1 MTKVNHNKH
10 IELIQSELIYQKNEF
25 EKLLKKQ
32 AAKLFVENQLYLCRY
47 QGFDEARGN
56 LIVKFDHKICN
67 PPRKNENLQ
76 CFVSEMQNDDVK
88 NWGGI
93 SYQNIRSKFTAQF
106 ESKTVFFTFENG
118 HTIVGLSG
126 VKIEDVPKYQKD
138 TLVFLAP
145 TDPPL
150 EYLFNL
156 QNFLKETQPS
166 TNEILDLEIGTL
178 NWNPQPL
185 TVDES
190 IVTQIQTDLIEKE
203 IIIIQGPPGT
213 GKTFLMAQLCSAFLK
228 TDYRILVTALTNRAL
243 IELAEKEHLKTALS
257 EGKIYKST
265 LTADESK
272 NKKIKGIKAFK
283 SLSQQQ
289 PQMLLATYYIMSQI
303 AAKAI
308 QDTHFD
314 YIIIEEASQA
324 FLSTIALARK
334 LGKKCIIIGDIK
346 QLEPIFHKEYAPEDT
361 NNYHWM
367 ICGLK
372 AISFFLPT
380 SKQYILTDSYRLPQ
394 NSVDVTNSFY
404 SGQLKSKSSA
414 ELPLNLS
421 NFPLLNESFQ
431 SSGGTSIRKF
441 QLADGKI
448 PSTECSQFIIDL
460 VNQLKQFDIK
470 SEIAVLAF
478 YRDSVR
484 FLQKEIY
491 SKCADT
497 ENVLVETI
505 DRIQGLTTDFTIF
518 FIPTESIP
526 FALQANRFNV
536 ATSRAKL
543 CTLIITDKNINS
555 FYPHIYN
562 DVKTYLQKIKEVFSS
577 NQYSATTQNNNNI
590 EQESENKTGLK
601 VLGKI
606 DLSKFE
612 KPKKEI
618 NKDKKNI
625 YIIDTNV
632 FVDQP
637 DIISKIDQKYSIV
650 LSAKVIDELD
660 YLKISLAEEQKKNV
674 QRALRLINESIEK
687 RNIKM
692 DTADLTLLP
701 NDFNKK
707 SPDNFILSVAIKY
720 KDENPIMLTSDNG
733 LQIKANAFGGT
744 FVFFQRTT
752 NAKKSKR
759 ATKPTHQDR
768 HEMTTNK
775 HDRKE
780 GRSANKIMQVGL
792 TKLLKRIDQI
802 ISSGRR
808 KNLMK

>member
-1 MTKVNHNKH
+1 MNKLHHPKH
-10 IELIQSELIYQKNEF
+10 IELIQAELIYQTNEF
-25 EKLLKKQ
+25 NKLLKKQ
-32 AAKLFVENQLYLCRY
+32 AAKMFIEHQLYLCRY

-56 LIVKFDHKICN
+56 LIVKFDHKICF

-76 CFVSEMQNDDVK
+76 CFVSEMQNDNVK
-88 NWGGI
+88 NWGGMTYENLRTKV
-93 SYQNIRSKFTAQF
+93 STQF
-106 ESKTVFFTFENG
+106 ESKTVFFTYEKD

-138 TLVFLAP
+138 ALVFLTP

-150 EYLFNL
+150 NYLMNL
-156 QNFLKETQPS
+156 HNFLKETKQD
-166 TNEILDLEIGTL
+166 TNEILNLEIGEA

-185 TVDES
+185 IVDES
-190 IVTQIQTDLIEKE
+190 IVTQIQTDLLEKE

-243 IELAEKEHLKTALS
+243 IELAEKEHLKMALS
-257 EGKIYKST
+257 EGKIYKSA

-361 NNYHWM
+361 NNFHWM

-372 AISFFLPT
+372 AISYFLPT
-380 SKQYILTDSYRLPQ
+380 SKQYILTDSYRLTQ
-394 NSVDVTNSFY
+394 NSVDATNSFY
-404 SGQLKSKSSA
+404 SGQLKSKSSV
-414 ELPLNLS
+414 ELPLNFS
-421 NFPLLNESFQ
+421 NFPLLDKSFQ
-431 SSGGTSIRKF
+431 NSGGTSMKKF
-441 QLADGKI
+441 LLPDGKI
-448 PSTECSQFIIDL
+448 PSTECSQFIIEL
-460 VNQLKQFDIK
+460 VNQLKQFDSK
-470 SEIAVLAF
+470 TEIAVLAF
-478 YRDSVR
+478 NRDSVR

-526 FALQANRFNV
+526 FALQVNRFNV

-543 CTLIITDKNINS
+543 CTLIITDENITS
-555 FYPHIYN
+555 FYSHIN
-562 DVKTYLQKIKEVFSS
+562 DNVKTYLEKIKDVFSS
-577 NQYSATTQNNNNI
+577 GQQTNATPQVDNSEKETENS
-590 EQESENKTGLK
+590 QEK
-601 VLGKI
+601 VGIKVIGKI
-606 DLSKFE
+606 DLSKLE

-618 NKDKKNI
+618 NNNKENI

-637 DIISKIDQKYSIV
+637 DIISKIDPKYSIV

-660 YLKISLAEEQKKNV
+660 YLKISLTEEQKKNV
-674 QRALRLINESIEK
+674 QKALRQINESIDK

-692 DTADLTLLP
+692 DTAELTLLP

-707 SPDNFILSVAIKY
+707 SPDNFILSVALKY
-720 KDENPIMLTSDNG
+720 KEENPIMLTSDNG
-733 LQIKANAFGGT
+733 LQIKAKGLNI
-744 FVFFQRTT
+744 TT
-752 NAKKSKR
+752 I
-759 ATKPTHQDR
+759 TL
-768 HEMTTNK
+768 
-775 HDRKE
+775 KE
-780 GRSANKIMQVGL
+780 F
-792 TKLLKRIDQI
+792 LKQL
-802 ISSGRR
+802 
-808 KNLMK
+808 KY

>member
-1 MTKVNHNKH
+1 MNKLHHPKH
-10 IELIQSELIYQKNEF
+10 IELIQAELIYQTNEF
-25 EKLLKKQ
+25 NKLLKKQ
-32 AAKLFVENQLYLCRY
+32 AAKMFIEHQLYLCRY

-56 LIVKFDHKICN
+56 LIVKFDHKICF

-76 CFVSEMQNDDVK
+76 CFVSEMQNDNVK
-88 NWGGI
+88 NWGGMT
-93 SYQNIRSKFTAQF
+93 YENLRTKVATQF
-106 ESKTVFFTFENG
+106 ESKTVFFTYEKD

-138 TLVFLAP
+138 ALVFLAP

-150 EYLFNL
+150 NYLMNL
-156 QNFLKETQPS
+156 HNFLKETKQA
-166 TNEILDLEIGTL
+166 TNEILDLEIGQV
-178 NWNPQPL
+178 NWHPQPL
-185 TVDES
+185 IVDES
-190 IVTQIQTDLIEKE
+190 IVTQLQTDLIEKE

-257 EGKIYKST
+257 EGKIYKSA
-265 LTADESK
+265 LSADESK

-289 PQMLLATYYIMSQI
+289 PQMLLSTYYIMSQI

-308 QDTHFD
+308 EDTHFD

-361 NNYHWM
+361 NNFHWM

-380 SKQYILTDSYRLPQ
+380 SKQYILTDSYRLTQ
-394 NSVDVTNSFY
+394 NSVDATNSFY

-414 ELPLNLS
+414 ELPLSFS
-421 NFPLLNESFQ
+421 NFPLLDKSFQ
-431 SSGGTSIRKF
+431 NSGGTSMRKF
-441 QLADGKI
+441 QLPDGKI

-460 VNQLKQFDIK
+460 VNQLKQFDNKI
-470 SEIAVLAF
+470 EIAVLAF
-478 YRDSVR
+478 NRDSVR

-491 SKCADT
+491 SNCAVT

-526 FALQANRFNV
+526 FALQVNRFNV

-543 CTLIITDKNINS
+543 CTIIITDESINS
-555 FYPHIYN
+555 FYPHIDN
-562 DVKTYLQKIKEVFSS
+562 NVKTYLQKIKDVFSS
-577 NQYSATTQNNNNI
+577 GQQTTTTPQIDN
-590 EQESENKTGLK
+590 SEKETENSLDKIGIK
-601 VLGKI
+601 VIGKI

-618 NKDKKNI
+618 NKDKENI

-637 DIISKIDQKYSIV
+637 DIISKIDHKYSIV

-660 YLKISLAEEQKKNV
+660 YLKISLTEEQKKNV
-674 QRALRLINESIEK
+674 QKALRQINESID
-687 RNIKM
+687 RLGIKM
-692 DTADLTLLP
+692 DTADLSLLP

-707 SPDNFILSVAIKY
+707 SPDNFILSVALKY
-720 KDENPIMLTSDNG
+720 SGANPIMLTSDNG
-733 LQIKANAFGGT
+733 LQIKAKGLNI
-744 FVFFQRTT
+744 TT
-752 NAKKSKR
+752 I
-759 ATKPTHQDR
+759 TL
-768 HEMTTNK
+768 
-775 HDRKE
+775 KE
-780 GRSANKIMQVGL
+780 F
-792 TKLLKRIDQI
+792 LKQL
-802 ISSGRR
+802 
-808 KNLMK
+808 KY

>member
-1 MTKVNHNKH
+1 MNKLNHLKH
-10 IELIQSELIYQKNEF
+10 IELIQSELIYQTNEF
-25 EKLLKKQ
+25 NKLLKKQ
-32 AAKLFVENQLYLCRY
+32 AAKMFIEHQLYLCRF

-56 LIVKFDHKICN
+56 LIVKFDHKICF

-76 CFVSEMQNDDVK
+76 CFVSEIQNDNVK
-88 NWGGI
+88 NWGGMT
-93 SYQNIRSKFTAQF
+93 YENLRTKVATQF
-106 ESKTVFFTFENG
+106 ESKTVFFTYEKD

-126 VKIEDVPKYQKD
+126 VKFEDVPKYQKD

-150 EYLFNL
+150 NYLMNL
-156 QNFLKETQPS
+156 HNFLKETKQD
-166 TNEILDLEIGTL
+166 TNEILDLDIGQV

-185 TVDES
+185 IVDES

-257 EGKIYKST
+257 EGKIYKSA

-308 QDTHFD
+308 EGTHFD

-361 NNYHWM
+361 NNFHWM

-380 SKQYILTDSYRLPQ
+380 SKQYILTDSYRLSQ
-394 NSVDVTNSFY
+394 NSVYATNSFY

-414 ELPLNLS
+414 ELPLNFS
-421 NFPLLNESFQ
+421 NFPLLDKSFQ
-431 SSGGTSIRKF
+431 NSGGTTLKKF
-441 QLADGKI
+441 QLPNGKI

-460 VNQLKQFDIK
+460 VNQLKQFDNK
-470 SEIAVLAF
+470 AEIAVLAF
-478 YRDSVR
+478 NRDSVR

-526 FALQANRFNV
+526 FALQASRFNV

-543 CTLIITDKNINS
+543 CTLIITDENITS
-555 FYPHIYN
+555 FYPHIN
-562 DVKTYLQKIKEVFSS
+562 SNVKTYLQKIKDVFSS
-577 NQYSATTQNNNNI
+577 GQQANATPQIYN
-590 EQESENKTGLK
+590 SEKETENSQDK
-601 VLGKI
+601 VGIKVIGKI

-618 NKDKKNI
+618 VKSKENI

-637 DIISKIDQKYSIV
+637 DIISKIDTKYSIV

-660 YLKISLAEEQKKNV
+660 YLKISLSEEQKKNV
-674 QRALRLINESIEK
+674 QKALRQINDSIDK
-687 RNIKM
+687 RGIKM
-692 DTADLTLLP
+692 DTADLSLLP

-707 SPDNFILSVAIKY
+707 SPDNFILSVALKY
-720 KDENPIMLTSDNG
+720 SGANPIMLTSDNA
-733 LQIKANAFGGT
+733 LQIKAKGLNI
-744 FVFFQRTT
+744 TT
-752 NAKKSKR
+752 ISLR
-759 ATKPTHQDR
+759 
-768 HEMTTNK
+768 EF
-775 HDRKE
+775 
-780 GRSANKIMQVGL
+780 
-792 TKLLKRIDQI
+792 LKQL
-802 ISSGRR
+802 
-808 KNLMK
+808 KY

>member
-1 MTKVNHNKH
+1 MNKLQQPKH
-10 IELIQSELIYQKNEF
+10 IELIQAELIYQTNEF
-25 EKLLKKQ
+25 NKLLKKQ
-32 AAKLFVENQLYLCRY
+32 AARMFVEHQLYLCRY

-56 LIVKFDHKICN
+56 LIVKFDHKICF

-76 CFVSEMQNDDVK
+76 CFVSEMQNDNVK
-88 NWGGI
+88 NWGGMT
-93 SYQNIRSKFTAQF
+93 YENLRTKVAAQF
-106 ESKTVFFTFENG
+106 ESKTVFFTYEKD

-138 TLVFLAP
+138 ALAFLAP
-145 TDPPL
+145 PDPPL

-156 QNFLKETQPS
+156 QNFLKETQPN
-166 TNEILDLEIGTL
+166 TNEILDLEIGNP

-185 TVDES
+185 IVDES

-203 IIIIQGPPGT
+203 KIIIQGPPGT

-228 TDYRILVTALTNRAL
+228 TDFRILVTALTNRAL

-257 EGKIYKST
+257 EGKIYKSA

-308 QDTHFD
+308 EDTHFD

-361 NNYHWM
+361 NNFHWM

-372 AISFFLPT
+372 AISYFLPT
-380 SKQYILTDSYRLPQ
+380 SKQYILTDSYRLTQ
-394 NSVDVTNSFY
+394 NSVDATNSFY

-414 ELPLNLS
+414 ELPLNFS
-421 NFPLLNESFQ
+421 KFPLLDKSFQ
-431 SSGGTSIRKF
+431 NSGGTSMQKF
-441 QLADGKI
+441 QLPDGKI

-460 VNQLKQFDIK
+460 VNQLKQFDSK
-470 SEIAVLAF
+470 TEIAVLAF
-478 YRDSVR
+478 NRDSVR

-526 FALQANRFNV
+526 FALQVNRFNV

-543 CTLIITDKNINS
+543 CTLIIADKTIVHFENIS
-555 FYPHIYN
+555 
-562 DVKTYLQKIKEVFSS
+562 
-577 NQYSATTQNNNNI
+577 
-590 EQESENKTGLK
+590 
-601 VLGKI
+601 
-606 DLSKFE
+606 
-612 KPKKEI
+612 
-618 NKDKKNI
+618 
-625 YIIDTNV
+625 
-632 FVDQP
+632 P
-637 DIISKIDQKYSIV
+637 DISNYFK
-650 LSAKVIDELD
+650 
-660 YLKISLAEEQKKNV
+660 
-674 QRALRLINESIEK
+674 
-687 RNIKM
+687 
-692 DTADLTLLP
+692 
-701 NDFNKK
+701 
-707 SPDNFILSVAIKY
+707 
-720 KDENPIMLTSDNG
+720 
-733 LQIKANAFGGT
+733 QIK
-744 FVFFQRTT
+744 Q
-752 NAKKSKR
+752 
-759 ATKPTHQDR
+759 
-768 HEMTTNK
+768 
-775 HDRKE
+775 
-780 GRSANKIMQVGL
+780 
-792 TKLLKRIDQI
+792 ID
-802 ISSGRR
+802 
-808 KNLMK
+808 N

>member
-283 SLSQQQ
+283 SMSQQQ

-733 LQIKANAFGGT
+733 LQIKAKGLYI
-744 FVFFQRTT
+744 TT
-752 NAKKSKR
+752 ITLN
-759 ATKPTHQDR
+759 
-768 HEMTTNK
+768 EF
-775 HDRKE
+775 
-780 GRSANKIMQVGL
+780 
-792 TKLLKRIDQI
+792 LKQL
-802 ISSGRR
+802 
-808 KNLMK
+808 KY